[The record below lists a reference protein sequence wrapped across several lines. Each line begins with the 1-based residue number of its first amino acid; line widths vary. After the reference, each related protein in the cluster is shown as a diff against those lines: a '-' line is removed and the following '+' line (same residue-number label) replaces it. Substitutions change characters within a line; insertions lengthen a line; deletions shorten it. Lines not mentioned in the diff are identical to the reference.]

1 MHPYYLRFRTSTVDV
16 LKAAQSVKSEELETA
31 KHKISELTQLK
42 NKTTRV
48 SQLYI
53 ISIYYNVHAVI

>member
-31 KHKISELTQLK
+31 KNKISELTQLK
-42 NKTTRV
+42 NKTTKV
-48 SQLYI
+48 SPLYI
-53 ISIYYNVHAVI
+53 ISI